1 MERSRYPAE
10 LSLPLCPPRCQP
22 WEWSYF
28 RSSRSDQRST
38 KCHQLSL
45 VNAVCN
51 GITHRSTAQ
60 IPDPQLRWI
69 DSITDSMDMSLS
81 KLWEIVKDWEAWRAA
96 VHGVR
101 KSRTQLTNWTTTT
114 VRMVDKV
121 VVVLKPLNISTV
133 RYAAV
138 GNWDTS
144 APTSLIEE
152 TVCHQELQLRSL
164 GELLSLNSLED
175 LGGKDLIKLPLDAGG
190 I

>member
-1 MERSRYPAE
+1 
-10 LSLPLCPPRCQP
+10 
-22 WEWSYF
+22 
-28 RSSRSDQRST
+28 
-38 KCHQLSL
+38 
-45 VNAVCN
+45 
-51 GITHRSTAQ
+51 
-60 IPDPQLRWI
+60 
-69 DSITDSMDMSLS
+69 
-81 KLWEIVKDWEAWRAA
+81 
-96 VHGVR
+96 
-101 KSRTQLTNWTTTT
+101 
-114 VRMVDKV
+114 MVDKV

-138 GNWDTS
+138 GNLDTS